1 MSSPFQQK
9 FLAKDPVKAFTMA
22 QLERRSKKEEKRSLE
37 QSKTLG
43 NPSMGDG
50 NYDYEMMDEQEFPG
64 DDRFTYEKKTQVSN
78 GSVAQMASPL
88 NAYVSTAGHFQRMQ
102 DKIAAAFTPKK
113 KTGPTS
119 EDKKNQAEEAYWK
132 SKTNTSE
139 ENNPFKGLTVSES
152 DSAGLFDTN
161 VTYDSSKDY
170 SRTYEDSKKGNSYN
184 IGQGVDKSKNYFNKF
199 GQ

>member
-1 MSSPFQQK
+1 MSSPFQKK

-50 NYDYEMMDEQEFPG
+50 DYDYEMMDEQEFPG

-102 DKIAAAFTPKK
+102 DKIASAFTPTKGGK
-113 KTGPTS
+113 GVFDST
-119 EDKKNQAEEAYWK
+119 KKNEEDLRAEEKTAASKVITGDGFGNK
-132 SKTNTSE
+132 SGSKPIE
-139 ENNPFKGLTVSES
+139 IEDIDVYDES
-152 DSAGLFDTN
+152 DLEFDN
-161 VTYDSSKDY
+161 
-170 SRTYEDSKKGNSYN
+170 
-184 IGQGVDKSKNYFNKF
+184 Q
-199 GQ
+199 

>member
-1 MSSPFQQK
+1 MSSPFQKK
-9 FLAKDPVKAFTMA
+9 FSAKDPVKAFTMA

-50 NYDYEMMDEQEFPG
+50 DYDYEMMDEQEFPG

-88 NAYVSTAGHFQRMQ
+88 NAYVSTAGHFQRLQ
-102 DKIAAAFTPKK
+102 DKIAQAFTPTKGAKK
-113 KTGPTS
+113 EAEFKGETKEVS
-119 EDKKNQAEEAYWK
+119 KKLKETTDTAFVFD
-132 SKTNTSE
+132 SD
-139 ENNPFKGLTVSES
+139 ENNIFK
-152 DSAGLFDTN
+152 
-161 VTYDSSKDY
+161 
-170 SRTYEDSKKGNSYN
+170 
-184 IGQGVDKSKNYFNKF
+184 KF

>member
-1 MSSPFQQK
+1 MSSPFQKK

-50 NYDYEMMDEQEFPG
+50 DYDYEMMDEQEFPG

-78 GSVAQMASPL
+78 GSVAKMASPL

-102 DKIAAAFTPKK
+102 DKIASAFTPTKGGK
-113 KTGPTS
+113 GVFDLTENDE
-119 EDKKNQAEEAYWK
+119 EDLRAEEKTAASKVITGDGFGNK
-132 SKTNTSE
+132 SGSKPIE
-139 ENNPFKGLTVSES
+139 IEDIDVYDES
-152 DSAGLFDTN
+152 DLEFDN
-161 VTYDSSKDY
+161 
-170 SRTYEDSKKGNSYN
+170 
-184 IGQGVDKSKNYFNKF
+184 Q
-199 GQ
+199 